1 MSCESVNGAWLDFTG
16 LTLEHALGG
25 GWSHSVHPEDLGR
38 WLGEEYRVP
47 ERQVDE
53 REDELPPDHP
63 ERGSDA

>member
-1 MSCESVNGAWLDFTG
+1 MPSPECPICQKSVAPRAENPSFPFCSRRCRA
-16 LTLEHALGG
+16 
-25 GWSHSVHPEDLGR
+25 VDLGR

-47 ERQVDE
+47 DKRGDE

>member
-1 MSCESVNGAWLDFTG
+1 MSRPTCPICQKPAAPRAENNPAYPFCSRRCRAV
-16 LTLEHALGG
+16 
-25 GWSHSVHPEDLGR
+25 DLGR

-47 ERQVDE
+47 DRQADE